1 MRRRPVG
8 ARLRHLTTVHPGRL
22 RTVTPVTPVSGAA
35 RLNSHMRPARALAP
49 LVAACA
55 AASLASCGGSD
66 ASSRA
71 ARALPQVH
79 VRVTS
84 PSDLLTT
91 RGTTVTLRGT
101 VDPPGSDVRVLGHAA
116 EVIGSA
122 FTTQVDLQ
130 PGANVIDIAAT
141 APRRGPALTA
151 IRVTREMPV
160 TVPDLSGLA
169 PEEAQQRVESLGLVY
184 EEHDGG
190 GLLEELLPGKPGVCE
205 QDPSA
210 GDDAM
215 RGTKVRV
222 IVAKRC

>member
-1 MRRRPVG
+1 MRRRQPSHQPVPG
-8 ARLRHLTTVHPGRL
+8 FRRHRFTQGLG
-22 RTVTPVTPVSGAA
+22 TPP
-35 RLNSHMRPARALAP
+35 
-49 LVAACA
+49 
-55 AASLASCGGSD
+55 AASL
-66 ASSRA
+66 RMN
-71 ARALPQVH
+71 
-79 VRVTS
+79 
-84 PSDLLTT
+84 
-91 RGTTVTLRGT
+91 
-101 VDPPGSDVRVLGHAA
+101 LGHSA

-122 FTTQVDLQ
+122 FTSQVDLQ

-169 PEEAQQRVESLGLVY
+169 PEEAQPRVESLGLVY
-184 EEHDGG
+184 EQHDGC
-190 GLLEELLPGKPGVCE
+190 GLLDELLPGKPGVCE